1 MPKIRAVGLMEW
13 PVVNTKVKRKKR
25 TNKRK
30 KALKMSFFK
39 ISKNAFEFF
48 FSFYPKDQ
56 LDQKLGFHD
65 RSKSKYSRRQF

>member
-13 PVVNTKVKRKKR
+13 PVANTKVKRKKM

-30 KALKMSFFK
+30 KALKMSFFT

-48 FSFYPKDQ
+48 LFCPKDQ

>member
-13 PVVNTKVKRKKR
+13 PVANTKVKRKKM

-39 ISKNAFEFF
+39 ILKNAFEFF
-48 FSFYPKDQ
+48 FILSQGPTRPKI
-56 LDQKLGFHD
+56 
-65 RSKSKYSRRQF
+65 RIPR

>member
-13 PVVNTKVKRKKR
+13 PVANTKVKRKKM

-48 FSFYPKDQ
+48 FYFVP
-56 LDQKLGFHD
+56 
-65 RSKSKYSRRQF
+65 RTN